1 MIRDMRCPPR
11 GRRSL
16 IVAIALL
23 LPFLSVLD
31 GVAKERLQRRFDL
44 ERGLPFSEVPSVKQD
59 TRGFIWIATSG
70 GLFRYDGVDLRPWP
84 REPFRDVVK
93 AVSAGPGG
101 EVVFLDYT
109 GIVHEVVGDGIRSMK
124 GPGGSP
130 IRASSA
136 PIWDSSRELWLLARD
151 RLWCHAPG
159 GEWRE
164 ISLAPVGSERP
175 YVLEASEDGLPLL
188 ITDQAI
194 WSVDPSGSFVRRFSI
209 PGVGKALVRHDG
221 SAVTLQRDGGVLELR
236 GGTKRELFRLAERP
250 IDIVQRGATL
260 WVAYDGNLV
269 ALSEGEPPE
278 VLGPTENVPSGGPL
292 LVDQEGSLWVGTFR
306 GLLQYPA
313 PDSVALGA
321 SDGMT
326 STSSRRLA
334 PSPEGIWVD
343 SWGGLTL
350 LRRREG
356 SWRPERLPGTA
367 TSAVCVGTDGTLW
380 AGYRGGFLEHRDGR
394 TVLHPM
400 PRLREVEDCSPGAA
414 GRVWMTSDLGLFLAG
429 GNVRGSSPTSV
440 SGPLRDGREQVADHV
455 LEDSN
460 GRLWVS
466 EGEETCHTD
475 SRAAASGDP
484 VRWVCSRAEGSGEI
498 LGLAE
503 ISPGTLWSSTLRGG
517 VYRFDARERWEQ
529 IPGSRRLPARVVRRV
544 RPSPSGGAWIISFGT
559 ILRAVER
566 PGSADGWEIVER
578 PSPWQG
584 LMVNDAEDIL
594 EEPSG
599 DLWITSLA
607 GLIHIPRE
615 VRRSGTPVPR
625 VELVE
630 ALVDGQPLAWQGG
643 VSLPYRRNR
652 IELRFAGLSYRD
664 PGLLRYQVRLRP
676 DAPWIDA
683 PGRPA
688 FQFVDLPP
696 GAYQAEVRASLDGSR
711 WSGEAA
717 TLAFTVRPPFW
728 RTWWFTSLAILTI
741 FSAVYVLYRYRLA
754 QLLKLERMRTRI
766 AADLHDDIGASL
778 SRIAIQSELVRRPV
792 VIPPADAERLLS
804 EIGESARSLVDS
816 MSDIV
821 WSIDPGRD
829 DLGSLVARVRQFA
842 LGILE
847 PGGIALELS
856 APETAANAKLAPE
869 VRRHLYLFFKEA
881 INNIARHA
889 ACRNVSISMRLEG
902 GRLDVE
908 VKDDGRG
915 FDGAEGAVS
924 SSPGRGGHGLPSM
937 RVRAEH
943 LGGILTVASTPG
955 AGTTLRLS
963 CAIEHG
969 TA

>member
-1 MIRDMRCPPR
+1 M
-11 GRRSL
+11 
-16 IVAIALL
+16 AIASL
-23 LPFLSVLD
+23 LPFLSVSD
-31 GVAKERLQRRFDL
+31 GVAKDRLQRRFDL
-44 ERGLPFSEVPSVKQD
+44 ERGLPFSGVPSVKQD
-59 TRGFIWIATSG
+59 TRGFIWIATTG

-93 AVSAGPGG
+93 AVSTGPGG
-101 EVVFLDYT
+101 EVLFLDYI
-109 GIVHEVVGDGIRSMK
+109 GIVHEVVGDGTRPMK

-130 IRASSA
+130 ILASSA
-136 PIWDSSRELWLLARD
+136 PIWDSKRDLWLLADD
-151 RLWCHAPG
+151 RLWFQPPG
-159 GEWRE
+159 RAWRE
-164 ISLAPVGSERP
+164 LSLTPLGIEKPHSLEVSQDGAPVL
-175 YVLEASEDGLPLL
+175 V
-188 ITDQAI
+188 TDQAI
-194 WSVDPSGSFVRRFSI
+194 WRVDSSGNFLRQFSI
-209 PGVGKALVRHDG
+209 PGVGKALVRDDG
-221 SAVTLQRDGGVLELR
+221 SAVTLQRDGAVFELR

-260 WVAYDGNLV
+260 WVAYDSNLV
-269 ALSEGEPPE
+269 ALSEGESPE
-278 VLGPTENVPSGGPL
+278 VLGRTENVSSGGPL
-292 LVDQEGSLWVGTFR
+292 LVDQEGSLWMGTFR

-313 PDSVALGA
+313 PDSVALGV
-321 SDGMT
+321 SDGMG
-326 STSSRRLA
+326 SNSPRRLA
-334 PSPEGIWVD
+334 LSPEGIWVD

-350 LRRREG
+350 LRRQEG
-356 SWRPERLPGTA
+356 SWRPERVPDTL
-367 TSAVCVGTDGTLW
+367 TSAVCVATDGALW
-380 AGYRGGFLEHRDGR
+380 AGYRGSFLEHRDGR
-394 TVLHPM
+394 TVLHPRPELM
-400 PRLREVEDCSPGAA
+400 GVDDCSPGAE
-414 GRVWMTSDLGLFLAG
+414 GRVWMTSDLGLVVAG
-429 GNVRGSSPTSV
+429 ENARRSAPTLV
-440 SGPLRDGREQVADHV
+440 SGPLRDGREVVADHV
-455 LEDSN
+455 LEDSI

-466 EGEETCHTD
+466 EGEEICHTD
-475 SRAAASGDP
+475 ARAAASGDP
-484 VRWVCSRAEGSGEI
+484 VSWGCSRAEGSGQI

-503 ISPGTLWSSTLRGG
+503 ISPGSLWAATLGDG

-529 IPGSRRLPARVVRRV
+529 IPGSRRLPTRVIRRI
-544 RPSPSGGAWIISFGT
+544 RPSPTGGAWIISYGT
-559 ILRAVER
+559 ILRVVER

-584 LMVNDAEDIL
+584 LMDNDAEDIF
-594 EEPSG
+594 EESTG

-625 VELVE
+625 VDLVDV
-630 ALVDGQPLAWQGG
+630 LVDGQPMTWREG
-643 VSLPYRRNR
+643 VTLPYRRNR

-696 GAYQAEVRASLDGSR
+696 GTYHAEVRASLDGNR
-711 WSGEAA
+711 WSEDAA
-717 TLAFTVRPPFW
+717 TLAFTVLPPFW
-728 RTWWFTSLAILTI
+728 RTWWFMSLAVLTVVAA
-741 FSAVYVLYRYRLA
+741 FYALYRYRLA

-778 SRIAIQSELVRRPV
+778 SRIAIQSELVRRPAV
-792 VIPPADAERLLS
+792 LQPADAERLLS

-821 WSIDPGRD
+821 WSIDPNRD

-847 PGGIALELS
+847 PGGVALELS
-856 APETAANAKLAPE
+856 VPETAAKARLAPE
-869 VRRHLYLFFKEA
+869 LRRHLYLFFKEA

-889 ACRNVSISMRLEG
+889 ACRNVSISLRLEG

-915 FDGAEGAVS
+915 FDGAVVAPS
-924 SSPGRGGHGLPSM
+924 SSSSRGGHGLPSM
-937 RVRAEH
+937 RVRAEQ
-943 LGGILTVASTPG
+943 LGGILTVVSAPG
-955 AGTTLRLS
+955 EGTTLRLS

-969 TA
+969 SA